1 MLDDAFQAST
11 DQALT
16 DLIQRPRPPKPQEPS
31 FSMWGLVRAPV
42 RAVPA
47 GVAEAGASIA
57 DVAGAVGTLNLASNV
72 PEGASMLADLSGGLG
87 APAEA
92 RQAAAARMQSGEMFR
107 GGEFATTLRNVAKDY
122 MPDPATAHGAEVAVA
137 EFFRLATKAVGAGVT
152 LGPLAGALVAGAEEG
167 FTESEKLAQQGVSV
181 EARSQVG
188 AVTGALTAL
197 GFALPVA
204 GQTMRGT
211 VGLAVA
217 GGPVSFVAQQSATRE
232 ILDNAG
238 YDRLADQ
245 YDPLDPVGLT
255 LSALVPLGFGMA
267 AMRQAARAGRVTP
280 SPTLPE
286 RTPIAKAIDE
296 FTVDAAR
303 VNLLRENIEGRR
315 LTSKDDLIGS
325 QAHETAVARAID
337 QMAAGERVNVTD
349 LIPPQVAERAIREI
363 DSALARVNE
372 DLWFSSSTV
381 SDLSTLDPKFA
392 KDGNLYGPAVY
403 LARSRE
409 FSETYA
415 RGGIDPRTGQARPE
429 GQTYQA
435 EFKPENPL
443 DADRVYTKAEAE
455 NILSAAGIDAKK
467 VRDLLANKAK
477 ASGETIYKALTSA
490 LGTKAKANEALILQG
505 YDSIL
510 FKSKG
515 EQLAA
520 SLRPIDVT
528 PAPPRQQAPIEP
540 VRMAPR
546 ETPTQELTLEPLPGE
561 TAGPKPESPAVEA
574 AARELEQTMPDLM
587 VRMDGMEEA
596 VPLSE
601 LMARVRQE
609 VADDLAEVPLLE
621 TAAACFVRS
630 M

>member
-16 DLIQRPRPPKPQEPS
+16 DLIQRPRPPKPQEPA

-42 RAVPA
+42 RAIPA

-92 RQAAAARMQSGEMFR
+92 RQAATAKMQSGEMFR
-107 GGEFATTLRNVAKDY
+107 GGEFATTLRKVAQDY
-122 MPDPATAHGAEVAVA
+122 MPDPATAHGAEVTVA
-137 EFFRLATKAVGAGVT
+137 EFSRLATKAVGAGLA
-152 LGPLAGALVAGAEEG
+152 LGPVAGALAAGAEEG

-181 EARSQVG
+181 ETRSQVG

-204 GQTMRGT
+204 GQTVRGT
-211 VGLAVA
+211 VGLALA
-217 GGPVSFVAQQSATRE
+217 GGPVSFVAQQAATRE
-232 ILDNAG
+232 ILSNAG

-245 YDPLDPVGLT
+245 YDPLDPVGLA
-255 LSALVPLGFGMA
+255 LSTLVPLGFGMA
-267 AMRQAARAGRVTP
+267 AMRGAARRAGA
-280 SPTLPE
+280 PE
-286 RTPIAKAIDE
+286 VAKSEMTPIAKAVDE
-296 FTVDAAR
+296 MTVDAAR
-303 VNLLRENIEGRR
+303 VNLLRENIETRR
-315 LTSKDDLIGS
+315 LAPRDDLIGA
-325 QAHETAVARAID
+325 QAHEAAVAKAID
-337 QMAAGERVNVTD
+337 QMAAGERVDVTD

-381 SDLSTLDPKFA
+381 SDLSALDPKFA

-415 RGGIDPRTGQARPE
+415 RGGVDPRTGQARPE

-435 EFKPENPL
+435 EFRPENPL

-546 ETPTQELTLEPLPGE
+546 ETPTQELTIEPLPVE
-561 TAGPKPESPAVEA
+561 AAGPKPESPAVEA

-609 VADDLAEVPLLE
+609 VAEDLAEVPLLE